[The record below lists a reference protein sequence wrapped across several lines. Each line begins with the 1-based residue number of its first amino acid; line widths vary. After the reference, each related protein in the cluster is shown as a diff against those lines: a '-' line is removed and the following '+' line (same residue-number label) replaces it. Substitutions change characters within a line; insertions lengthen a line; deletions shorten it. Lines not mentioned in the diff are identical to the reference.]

1 MSAAR
6 RIDLTAAGE
15 RCAGLAERVA
25 DARLVCFPTDTVYG
39 VGGRVSAGVAAAL
52 TAAKERAADK
62 PLQVVFP
69 SLAALEDARAVAPE
83 LLAVCR
89 RLLPGPLTL
98 VVPYPAGWSF
108 PAPGA
113 VRWGAPGGL
122 GGAPLPPVETLGV
135 RVPDWPRGARC
146 LGALEEPL
154 LASSANPSGGAP
166 PAALDEVDA
175 ALLARCDLVLDG
187 GRVSGV
193 ASTVLDLTRFAVEGR
208 WRILR
213 AGPWG
218 TERLAEV
225 LGAAGE
231 EPA

>member
-6 RIDLTAAGE
+6 RIDLTVAGD
-15 RCAGLAERVA
+15 RCAGLAERLA
-25 DARLVCFPTDTVYG
+25 AARLVCFPTDTVYG
-39 VGGRVSAGVAAAL
+39 VGGRMSAAVAAAL
-52 TAAKERAADK
+52 IAAKERAADK

-69 SLAALEDARAVAPE
+69 SLAALEDAEAVAPE

-89 RLLPGPLTL
+89 RLLPGPVTL

-113 VRWGAPGGL
+113 ITWDARGGPGEAPS
-122 GGAPLPPVETLGV
+122 PPAETLGV

-175 ALLARCDLVLDG
+175 DLLARCDLVLDG

-193 ASTVLDLTRFAVEGR
+193 ASSLVDLTRFAAEGR

-213 AGPWG
+213 AGLWG
-218 TERLAEV
+218 AERLAAV

-231 EPA
+231 ESA